1 MANPP
6 SPSDVYNNA
15 NGMRLDSRTPGLNIA
30 IQAWAAAQNF
40 TGAWAVNTYN
50 QQINIANQIAG
61 LFA

>member
-6 SPSDVYNNA
+6 SASEVYNNGA
-15 NGMRLDSRTPGLNIA
+15 AMRLDSRTPGMNIVVE
-30 IQAWAAAQNF
+30 AWGALQDF
-40 TGAWAVNTYN
+40 TGAWAVNQYN